1 MALPCAPAAPVRLA
15 PADLAVPIGA
25 ISAGTRSV
33 KRRGALGE
41 RAASLSV
48 LALTLR
54 RVATRAVSDSAPVLA
69 AARRAKRRSEFERTK
84 RQSLLDAAAVGL
96 LGALLLYANNGQ
108 ETAEGWLLGAV
119 FAVLYLI
126 LLQQDVTVITV
137 ESNPF
142 NLTNPF
148 RILRFLL
155 PFGLV
160 VALGLQ
166 HALTVGLEEWWQNV
180 TWQPGVNFTG
190 VVAPSS
196 LLGALLGYV
205 VTSAVLPLRGLAETL
220 PEARQL
226 VKAVPGSLGVALE
239 LADAADTSQ
248 RVEEVVEDVEVVPV
262 LLITGPRGCG
272 KSTLAQQ
279 LMANDH
285 RFQEPEWVATK
296 PCSMGRQRLVSQSDF
311 QALEQT
317 RSLAVS
323 YRPAGDDLEEVEVG
337 LPAMSVLATAQ
348 NGACIL
354 DVDPPTARYILAYN
368 FEPALSA
375 AFPEKKTELRI
386 VTVWVSMQSL
396 DAIMQRNR
404 RWLESQGLEGELL
417 TDQLKALRSQ
427 VTSDMEWALTNG
439 LDFTVL
445 NDGTT
450 AKATEEV
457 LKASRYCFEDPF

>member
-1 MALPCAPAAPVRLA
+1 MALPCAAAPAAPVRA
-15 PADLAVPIGA
+15 TPADLAAPHGA
-25 ISAGTRSV
+25 ISAVRSV
-33 KRRGALGE
+33 KRRGFGE

-48 LALTLR
+48 LALNLR

-69 AARRAKRRSEFERTK
+69 DARRAKRRSEFERTK

-354 DVDPPTARYILAYN
+354 DVDPATARYILAYN

-404 RWLESQGLEGELL
+404 RRLESQGLEGEL

-450 AKATEEV
+450 AKMVA
-457 LKASRYCFEDPF
+457 RHNR

>member
-1 MALPCAPAAPVRLA
+1 MAF
-15 PADLAVPIGA
+15 
-25 ISAGTRSV
+25 
-33 KRRGALGE
+33 
-41 RAASLSV
+41 
-48 LALTLR
+48 TLR

-84 RQSLLDAAAVGL
+84 RQSLLDAAAVGV

-126 LLQQDVTVITV
+126 LLQQDVSVITV

-160 VALGLQ
+160 AALGLQ
-166 HALTVGLEEWWQNV
+166 HALTVGLDEWWQNV
-180 TWQPGVNFTG
+180 TWQPGINFRG
-190 VVAPSS
+190 VVAASS

-239 LADAADTSQ
+239 LADASASSQ
-248 RVEEVVEDVEVVPV
+248 VEEVVPEDVEVVPV

-279 LMANDH
+279 LMAKDH

-296 PCSMGRQRLVSQSDF
+296 PCSGIGSSRQRLVSQSDF

-396 DAIMQRNR
+396 DAIMQRNQR
-404 RWLESQGLEGELL
+404 RLESQGLEGELL

-445 NDGTT
+445 NDSETT
-450 AKATEEV
+450 QALEEV
-457 LKASRYCFEDPF
+457 MKASRYCFEDPF